1 MGVLV
6 AVLGDG
12 RMQLVHNAAHAQT
25 PQDAQEGLLFMQV
38 YVKARVS
45 LGIPPYPLTSDPVND
60 FSHHPAET

>member
-12 RMQLVHNAAHAQT
+12 RMQLVHNAAHAAS

-38 YVKARVS
+38 LHLS
-45 LGIPPYPLTSDPVND
+45 IP
-60 FSHHPAET
+60 